1 MLAMKE
7 IKELMK
13 LTRMM
18 DNLKAKATLS
28 RDATAC
34 NEMMLQRQRK

>member
-13 LTRMM
+13 LTRTM

-28 RDATAC
+28 HDATAC
-34 NEMMLQRQRK
+34 NEMMLLLER